1 MATTDAQLFTFRI
14 IYGSSSYHNAL
25 PLSQPFCF
33 SYKYRGIIYCSS
45 YLHEEEGE
53 LYTYSRSSLA
63 GQPYFSY
70 VHACAYDKWAGGSAR
85 KNTSGHSRQ
94 VFVPR
99 KYVRNFLAGN

>member
-1 MATTDAQLFTFRI
+1 M
-14 IYGSSSYHNAL
+14 
-25 PLSQPFCF
+25 QP
-33 SYKYRGIIYCSS
+33 G
-45 YLHEEEGE
+45 L
-53 LYTYSRSSLA
+53 LYDTLT

-70 VHACAYDKWAGGSAR
+70 VHACAYDEWAGESAR